1 MTTVDTER
9 LPAPPAEITTGRIA
23 RLAVPLVL
31 SSATVLGSQL
41 VVTGLIGRM
50 GDTALYVR
58 AVYAPIAFVFLAIMT
73 GLAVTVQVATARC
86 VGRGEPGGIPR
97 YLGGVARVG
106 GVLSLL
112 VGGLL
117 IAAAGPLGDLVDIAP
132 EHRGLFRQFLILMVL
147 AAVPGLLGELCS
159 AVLRGLG
166 LGGVAATLTLTFVGL
181 NVAIVA
187 GVGLALHGGLMAVPL
202 GGAAAGLVELVLG
215 LAVLLRRRIL
225 TGRALLGW
233 RPDTPRLVLAVGLP
247 ISASYAVL
255 FMVNL
260 LLLRIVAPAGQHAVA
275 GFNVGYTLQTLVI
288 VPAVGF
294 GSAIAVLMNQQIAGG
309 GRVVAMGTYRRG
321 ILLGAG
327 CYAAVTAALVFAGR
341 PIVALLSTD
350 PGIVAESG
358 RFVSIVGPT
367 FGCTGVVLIALT
379 VLEQLG
385 YGPVAVAMNVGYFAA
400 IIAVGWWATVHYH
413 SVGGLYWTMTIAT
426 LASVVSGLPYAS
438 WIVRRST
445 AKAGAS

>member
-1 MTTVDTER
+1 MTTVDTVR
-9 LPAPPAEITTGRIA
+9 LPVRPAEVTTGRIA

-86 VGRGEPGGIPR
+86 MGRGEHGEIPR

-132 EHRGLFRQFLILMVL
+132 EHRGLFRQFLIAMVL

-166 LGGVAATLTLTFVGL
+166 LGGVAAALTLTFVGL

-187 GVGLALHGGLMAVPL
+187 GVGLGLHGGLMAVPL

-225 TGRALLGW
+225 AGRALLGW
-233 RPDTPRLVLAVGLP
+233 RPDTTRLVLAVGLP

-255 FMVNL
+255 FIVNL
-260 LLLRIVAPAGQHAVA
+260 LLLRIVAPAGLHAVA
-275 GFNVGYTLQTLVI
+275 GFNVGYTVQTLVI

-309 GRVVAMGTYRRG
+309 GRAVAMGTYRRG

-327 CYAAVTAALVFAGR
+327 CYAAVTAALVLAGR
-341 PIVALLSTD
+341 PIVGLLSTD

-385 YGPVAVAMNVGYFAA
+385 HGPVAVAMNVGYFAA

-438 WIVRRST
+438 WIVWRSTSGRRS
-445 AKAGAS
+445 

>member
-1 MTTVDTER
+1 MTTVDTVR
-9 LPAPPAEITTGRIA
+9 LPAPPAAATTGRIA

-86 VGRGEPGGIPR
+86 AGRGEPGEIPR

-132 EHRGLFRQFLILMVL
+132 GHRGLFRQFLIAMVL

-166 LGGVAATLTLTFVGL
+166 LGGVAAALTLTFVGL

-187 GVGLALHGGLMAVPL
+187 WVGVALHGGLMAVPL
-202 GGAAAGLVELVLG
+202 GGAAAGLVELILG

-225 TGRALLGW
+225 AGRALLGW
-233 RPDTPRLVLAVGLP
+233 RPDTTRLVLAVGLP

-255 FMVNL
+255 FVVNL
-260 LLLRIVAPAGQHAVA
+260 LLLRIVAPAGLHAVA
-275 GFNVGYTLQTLVI
+275 GFNVGYTVQTLVI

-309 GRVVAMGTYRRG
+309 GRAVAMGTYRRG
-321 ILLGAG
+321 ILLAAG
-327 CYAAVTAALVFAGR
+327 CYAAVTAVLAFAGK

-438 WIVRRST
+438 WIVWRATSRR
-445 AKAGAS
+445 AS